1 MPTPITPLDPLPSRT
16 HPDYKAAVE
25 ALFATEFSLRIDE
38 INRAIVALNFNS
50 TSGTSATAYTP
61 NSGGLGSKAFITQ
74 SDKSWLPGMWV
85 TIGYTSDGREYAT
98 GVVKSYSG
106 TTLNVDVKVV
116 SNHAT
121 PRTSWQ
127 IAMSPPI
134 TDLVGDEEIIV
145 HTGNGYGSTNTKRR
159 RYTTKVKDT
168 ATGIVTY
175 ADSSTLGATFTINR
189 AGDYLITRGEKYGS
203 ASGRGGIALNASSG
217 TTSFFSLAYAER
229 LIGIACDNTKIFG
242 SATVLRRLAVSDVV
256 VAHDD
261 STLFNDTTDSTFMS
275 IKRIK

>member
-1 MPTPITPLDPLPSRT
+1 MAITPIDAFPARNSAGFKTR
-16 HPDYKAAVE
+16 VE
-25 ALFATEFSLRIDE
+25 TFFETEFPTAITEMNTAIEAFNTNDLR
-38 INRAIVALNFNS
+38 
-50 TSGTSATAYTP
+50 GTSSTAYTP
-61 NSGGLGSKAFITQ
+61 NVTGNKAFTTQ
-74 SDKSWLPGMWV
+74 SGKSWVPGMWV
-85 TIGYTSDGREYAT
+85 TGGYTSGGNEYWA
-98 GVVKSYSG
+98 GPVVSYSG
-106 TTLNVDVKVV
+106 TTLTVNVLVNGGT
-116 SNHAT
+116 ST
-121 PRTSWQ
+121 SRSSWQ
-127 IAMSPPI
+127 ISFSPPV

-217 TTSFFSLAYAER
+217 TTNFFSLAYAER